1 MTHARE
7 VRWDRSSQRSAAG
20 QLCSSAWLSHARLR
34 IPAAALVEP
43 KKERERQPVNQ
54 WDRSGPTAESV
65 RTYCRA
71 RAAVPTLVSHMA
83 EGSCLSSAMGFGEA
97 YHACRSCFRSCA
109 SIPRWKQGAANKLAC
124 WRMGH
129 RLCGLAPRAVGAFGT
144 LNLVLNAIAC
154 GHHGGGCACK

>member
-1 MTHARE
+1 MTRARE
-7 VRWDRSSQRSAAG
+7 VRGDRSSQRSAAG
-20 QLCSSAWLSHARLR
+20 QLCSSAWLSRARLR

-54 WDRSGPTAESV
+54 WDRSGPTAESL
-65 RTYCRA
+65 RHYCRA

-83 EGSCLSSAMGFGEA
+83 EGSCLSSAMGFAEA

-109 SIPRWKQGAANKLAC
+109 STPRWKQGAANMLAC

-129 RLCGLAPRAVGAFGT
+129 RPCRLAPRAVRAFGT
-144 LNLVLNAIAC
+144 LNLVLDATAC
-154 GHHGGGCACK
+154 GHHGMGGACK